1 MWVVHACAQA
11 CSAVPRPSVGSPLWQ
26 CFSSADQLTFS
37 CSLCAAHEASGHW
50 APGSHG
56 RLHVVLWT
64 LGKQGHLN
72 VKGGAWRWED
82 PILGV
87 VKQLQPVHGTTNPSP
102 ISRPSYLAAP
112 DWPRLFWNSD
122 FISGDLLRRAPVW
135 LHGRPQVHQKTQ
147 NLIVETFL
155 WCCPPLYKSKFTVR
169 QLFQCL

>member
-1 MWVVHACAQA
+1 MVHACAQA
-11 CSAVPRPSVGSPLWQ
+11 CSADAQAFCGIAALAVLLLCWPTDFLL
-26 CFSSADQLTFS
+26 LTL
-37 CSLCAAHEASGHW
+37 CSQWSF
-50 APGSHG
+50 
-56 RLHVVLWT
+56 RT
-64 LGKQGHLN
+64 LGSRFTWKAACGSVN
-72 VKGGAWRWED
+72 TGETGPFECKGRGMEMGR
-82 PILGV
+82 PYIGGGQT
-87 VKQLQPVHGTTNPSP
+87 QLQPVHGTTNPSP

-155 WCCPPLYKSKFTVR
+155 WCCPPLCKSKFTVR